1 MNLPVPIAENP
12 KFHNLFLDFVKTI
25 NLRSHAYPLSDC
37 RQFFNEILE
46 KKKSDRWFQLSI
58 QLLCLLQCT
67 EILSLIFLS

>member
-1 MNLPVPIAENP
+1 MHLPVPIVENP

-46 KKKSDRWFQLSI
+46 KKKVAGGFN
-58 QLLCLLQCT
+58 
-67 EILSLIFLS
+67 F

>member
-1 MNLPVPIAENP
+1 MNLPVSVVKNP

-46 KKKSDRWFQLSI
+46 KKKVTGGFNFQF
-58 QLLCLLQCT
+58 
-67 EILSLIFLS
+67 IFFVCYSVRKFFP

>member
-1 MNLPVPIAENP
+1 MNLPVPIVENP

-46 KKKSDRWFQLSI
+46 KKKVTGGFNFQF
-58 QLLCLLQCT
+58 
-67 EILSLIFLS
+67 IFFVCYSVRKFFP

>member
-46 KKKSDRWFQLSI
+46 K
-58 QLLCLLQCT
+58 
-67 EILSLIFLS
+67 